1 MHFSLAELLTDL
13 FQNAVAA
20 ESSRIDVRWHERD
33 ARLRVSVEDNGK
45 GMGADERARAVNPFY
60 TDGAKHPGRK
70 VGLGLPFLIQ
80 TVSSVG
86 GRYELT
92 SEPGGGTKVVF
103 EVPAD
108 HLDLPPTGDLV
119 STFTLALTCEGPD
132 EVEIE
137 RVRDGSE
144 YTIRR
149 TELAEIFEDL
159 ATVEALQL
167 ITEYVRSQE
176 EELWQR

>member
-1 MHFSLAELLTDL
+1 VHFSLAELLTDL

-20 ESSRIDVRWHERD
+20 GSSRIDVRWHERD
-33 ARLRVSVEDNGK
+33 SRLSVSVEDNGK
-45 GMGADERARAVNPFY
+45 GMSAEQRTRAINPFY
-60 TDGAKHPGRK
+60 SDGVKHPGRK
-70 VGLGLPFLIQ
+70 VGLGLPFLVQ
-80 TVSSVG
+80 TVSGVG
-86 GRYELT
+86 GSYELV
-92 SEPGGGTKVVF
+92 SEPGRGTKVAF

-119 STFTLALTCEGPD
+119 TTFTLALTCEGPD
-132 EVEIE
+132 EVEVD
-137 RVRDGSE
+137 RVRDGAR

-159 ATVEALQL
+159 ATVESLQL

-176 EELWQR
+176 E

>member
-1 MHFSLAELLTDL
+1 VHFSLAELLTDL

-20 ESSRIDVRWHERD
+20 GSSRIDVRWHERD
-33 ARLRVSVEDNGK
+33 TRLHVSVEDNGK
-45 GMGADERARAVNPFY
+45 GMTANEQRRAVSPFY
-60 TDGAKHPGRK
+60 SDGVKHPGRK
-70 VGLGLPFLIQ
+70 VGLGIPFLIQ

-86 GRYELT
+86 GGYELR
-92 SEPGGGTKVVF
+92 SEPGRGTKVSF

-108 HLDLPPTGDLV
+108 HLDLPPAGDLIT
-119 STFTLALTCEGPD
+119 TFSLALTCEGPG

-137 RVRDGSE
+137 RVRDGVS

-149 TELAEIFEDL
+149 TELAEIFDDL

-167 ITEYVRSQE
+167 ITDYVRSQE
-176 EELWQR
+176 EELWQK